1 MILAMSK
8 KDFYLR
14 YIPIYLSLFMGDA
27 FLTSYYSLYFIENGL
42 SGFEQS
48 ILLALIP
55 FSLFLGSLVLS
66 PFAKTPTR
74 TLWFY
79 RGAVIIE
86 AGLTLGFSFCNNF
99 ASLLVLT
106 ILISFFNGV
115 PFTFLESL
123 ASVGSNKRGIPYGN
137 IRLFGTLG
145 YIISLLAGFFLLRY
159 LPFRDV
165 YYFSAGLL
173 VFAVMLSFLVKIDEE
188 DEFKRQENIE
198 EAPKEKTNFRKAIPL
213 LIAVA
218 LFYGAFLA
226 SGYILPIRLKDLGLP
241 DADYSLIR
249 GISLGA
255 ELLALLL
262 MPLLNRF
269 FKRKVIALMVASFLL
284 ILSIAFPIFIKEAYA
299 LGYSSLIVSSIG
311 KAFLFAYEARLFEE
325 KIGKKGLGVILT
337 LSNGLVNLIAGSW
350 NLASSSIYEN
360 LSFEAFFIILA
371 SFAFVGRAIL
381 IIDEIASKRKEA
393 KGKENVSTL

>member
-27 FLTSYYSLYFIENGL
+27 LLTSYYSLYFIENGL

-74 TLWFY
+74 TLWLF

-99 ASLLVLT
+99 VSLLVLT

-123 ASVGSNKRGIPYGN
+123 ASVDSNKRGIPYGN

-145 YIISLLAGFFLLRY
+145 YIISLLAGFFLLRN

-173 VFAVMLSFLVKIDEE
+173 VFAVVLSFLVKTEE
-188 DEFKRQENIE
+188 EEFKREEKEE
-198 EAPKEKTNFRKAIPL
+198 EAPKRKGSFKSAIPL
-213 LIAVA
+213 LIAVS

-255 ELLALLL
+255 ELIALLL

-269 FKRKVIALMVASFLL
+269 FKRKTIALMVASLLL
-284 ILSIAFPIFIKEAYA
+284 ILSIAFPIFIKDAYGLA
-299 LGYSSLIVSSIG
+299 YSSLIVSSIG

-371 SFAFVGRAIL
+371 SVALAGRAIL
-381 IIDEIASKRKEA
+381 IIDEILTRRKEKKA
-393 KGKENVSTL
+393 IEKESIR